1 MKYLKLTV
9 LMLSSTFLMNCG
21 GKEEKK
27 KSFSY
32 DTEVEAPATPAVA
45 TTPETTTADTAEA
58 TDGVV
63 EIMLHGDDKM
73 TFNLKEIKVKAGQKV
88 KLTLMHTGKM
98 PKNVMGHNF
107 VLLNKGVELS
117 TFASKAASAA
127 DHEYVPEGSEDVIV
141 YTKLLGGGESD
152 VIEFD
157 APEAGTYDF
166 LCSFPGHYALMKG
179 KFIVE

>member
-1 MKYLKLTV
+1 MKYLKLSV
-9 LMLSSTFLMNCG
+9 LMLSSAFLMNCG

-32 DTEVEAPATPAVA
+32 DTETETPAA
-45 TTPETTTADTAEA
+45 KSETTVAPDTATVA
-58 TDGVV
+58 DGVV
-63 EIMLHGDDKM
+63 EVMLHGDDKM
-73 TFNLKEIKVKAGQKV
+73 TFNLKEIKVKSGQKV

-107 VLLNKGVELS
+107 VLLNKGVDLS

-127 DHEYVPEGSEDVIV
+127 DHDYVPEGSEDVIV